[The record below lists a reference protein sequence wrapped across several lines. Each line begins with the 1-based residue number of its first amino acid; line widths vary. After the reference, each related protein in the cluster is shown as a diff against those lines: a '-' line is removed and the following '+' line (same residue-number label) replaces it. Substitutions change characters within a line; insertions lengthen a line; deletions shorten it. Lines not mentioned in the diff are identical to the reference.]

1 MTAGG
6 RLKKLVASAPA
17 DRLGLARVALGGYT
31 TVYLWRQRSKFRRL
45 THSDPD
51 LFEPVGAARVL
62 DKPLPAPVA
71 EKIIDA
77 TLVSS
82 ALFTL
87 GVKHRLVGPL
97 HAALLSWTLSY
108 RNSWSMVFHS
118 ENTVLWHT
126 LVLGASRAADG
137 VSVDALLAKNR
148 PTGMHQRY
156 GWPLQAM
163 QAASAATYLL
173 SGIAKIA
180 GSSGWSWVSGTQMR
194 RQVAID
200 RIRKD
205 VYGSSRGVTLA
216 HALYPHADLFTG
228 FAATALALELGAPL
242 AMATPRTG
250 RLWAIATFGM
260 HWGIRGI
267 MGIRFRYQLSG
278 LSFAPWFNLER
289 LLSLAGKAR

>member
-1 MTAGG
+1 MTLGG
-6 RLKKLVASAPA
+6 KLKKLVASAPA

-31 TVYLWRQRSKFRRL
+31 TVYLWKQRSKFRRL

-51 LFEPVGAARVL
+51 LFEPVGTTRVL
-62 DKPLPAPVA
+62 NGPLPPAVA
-71 EKIIDA
+71 EKIVDA
-77 TLVSS
+77 TLASS

-126 LVLGASRAADG
+126 LVLGACRAADG
-137 VSVDALLAKNR
+137 VSVDALLARNS
-148 PTGMHQRY
+148 PTGSHRRY

-180 GSSGWSWVSGTQMR
+180 GPAGWSWASGSQLR
-194 RQVAID
+194 RQVAMD

-205 VYGSSRGVTLA
+205 MYGSSRGVTLA
-216 HALYPHADLFTG
+216 HALYPHSGLFTG
-228 FAATALALELGAPL
+228 FAASALALELGAPL
-242 AMATPRTG
+242 AMASPRTG

-278 LSFAPWFNLER
+278 FSFAPWFNLER
-289 LLSLAGKAR
+289 LLALFGRAG